1 MVVGS
6 LNLDRVAV
14 VDRHPAP
21 GETTIAVDSHVGLG
35 GKGANQALAA
45 ARESAVRTVFVGAV
59 GDDDAGDRARAA
71 MARAGVDTSRM
82 AVAEGVPS
90 GTAHITVDG
99 HGENSIVV
107 IAGANR
113 HVGADALATAFARL
127 EGADAVLAQGEL
139 HPSAVEAAARWSLD
153 HDTRFILNLAPV
165 VDVADR
171 TILAADPLVLNEGE
185 AMSLAGRLGA
195 GSDSDDPGAR
205 AAALHALTHHAVV
218 ITLGPDGAVVVDG
231 AGVQSVPSPTPER
244 VIDTTGAGDAFTGA
258 LAARLAL
265 GDGLVAAV
273 TSGCA
278 AGAAAVATLGANQA
292 GFS

>member
-1 MVVGS
+1 MTTSRDAGED
-6 LNLDRVAV
+6 LLRILDEL
-14 VDRHPAP
+14 D
-21 GETTIAVDSHVGLG
+21 TLIASARSMPMSASAIVHRQD
-35 GKGANQALAA
+35 ALELIEK
-45 ARESAVRTVFVGAV
+45 ARESVPRAVR
-59 GDDDAGDRARAA
+59 RAEQI
-71 MARAGVDTSRM
+71 
-82 AVAEGVPS
+82 VA
-90 GTAHITVDG
+90 D
-99 HGENSIVV
+99 
-107 IAGANR
+107 
-113 HVGADALATAFARL
+113 
-127 EGADAVLAQGEL
+127 ADAVLAQGEL
-139 HPSAVEAAARWSLD
+139 HPSAVDAAARWSLD

-265 GDGLVAAV
+265 GDGLVAAG

>member
-107 IAGANR
+107 IVR
-113 HVGADALATAFARL
+113 QR
-127 EGADAVLAQGEL
+127 
-139 HPSAVEAAARWSLD
+139 SS
-153 HDTRFILNLAPV
+153 
-165 VDVADR
+165 
-171 TILAADPLVLNEGE
+171 
-185 AMSLAGRLGA
+185 
-195 GSDSDDPGAR
+195 
-205 AAALHALTHHAVV
+205 
-218 ITLGPDGAVVVDG
+218 
-231 AGVQSVPSPTPER
+231 
-244 VIDTTGAGDAFTGA
+244 
-258 LAARLAL
+258 
-265 GDGLVAAV
+265 
-273 TSGCA
+273 
-278 AGAAAVATLGANQA
+278 
-292 GFS
+292 